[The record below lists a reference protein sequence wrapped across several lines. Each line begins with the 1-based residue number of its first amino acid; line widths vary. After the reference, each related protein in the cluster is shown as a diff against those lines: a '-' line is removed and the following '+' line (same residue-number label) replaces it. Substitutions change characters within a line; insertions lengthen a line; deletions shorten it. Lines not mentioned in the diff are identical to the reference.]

1 MRELSKNQ
9 TASIS
14 GGVPQSNTPAPP
26 VNGPTPVTAPNL
38 TGSPVTLLNNSDY
51 GLTGQIVKGNPTF
64 TITDHNTGLHDT
76 VTVNRTGGA
85 SDTFG
90 GTWGNLG
97 WGVTLTGS
105 GKLMFNIKYSL
116 NDTSTP
122 GNYTINSGYSSGS
135 SGSGS
140 GYGGGYGGG
149 GSKSHS
155 VAGYC

>member
-26 VNGPTPVTAPNL
+26 VNGPTLVTAPNL

-51 GLTGQIVKGNPTF
+51 GLTGQIVKGKPTF
-64 TITDHNTGLHDT
+64 TITDHHTGLHDT
-76 VTVNRTGGA
+76 FSINRTGA

-97 WGVTLTGS
+97 WGVTLTGNGQFS
-105 GKLMFNIKYSL
+105 IDIKYSF
-116 NDTSTP
+116 NDTYSP
-122 GNYTINSGYSSGS
+122 SNAINQINGSYGYSGGYSGS
-135 SGSGS
+135 TKTE
-140 GYGGGYGGG
+140 Y
-149 GSKSHS
+149 SHY
-155 VAGYC
+155 A